1 MFMFYLPDL
10 LELGQM
16 VKKSTLHHFYDLG
29 NEMEEFIVRME
40 DGRMCYLLAPLDR
53 AEAVP

>member
-29 NEMEEFIVRME
+29 NEMEEFI
-40 DGRMCYLLAPLDR
+40 CYPLAPLDR